1 MQLISGNL
9 IVWNKI
15 TDYKWDGVY
24 ERRMF
29 NKGNY
34 YDLKIFTEFS
44 IFDLSIKYDDKERV
58 NEILN
63 NYI

>member
-1 MQLISGNL
+1 ML
-9 IVWNKI
+9 VAKI

-29 NKGNY
+29 NKDNY
-34 YDLKIFTEFS
+34 YDLKIFTEFR

-63 NYI
+63 IHI